1 MKLSLNTNIL
11 YFYNAEDG
19 HHYTKTYGE
28 WILYPTN
35 VDGSLE
41 YDSILYLED
50 ILDTAEVCPL
60 DFVNSCDEFLEVYN
74 RTLQVIIM
82 QVREGTLEID

>member
-1 MKLSLNTNIL
+1 MKLAIIEDIL

-28 WILYPTN
+28 WICYPTFK
-35 VDGSLE
+35 DGTL
-41 YDSILYLED
+41 DHTCMQYLED

-60 DFVNSCDEFLEVYN
+60 DFVNACDNFLEVYN
-74 RTLQVIIM
+74 RTLQIIIQ
-82 QVREGTLEID
+82 QVREDNLEID